1 MAFMAPIMPYVMA
14 AGTAFSAVSQYQA
27 GKYQAA
33 VASQNAKIMDKRA
46 ESENFALSQDV
57 QGRDQ
62 EAKAQIAELIAE
74 QAASGVDIGKGT
86 ALLRR
91 TSLQRLAGRDRQRL
105 TESQTNTLMNN
116 KQAAASYRAEAS
128 AAKQGAKM
136 ALAGGLLEI
145 PSSYLSGAKMYNE
158 YKYNAGMMI

>member
-1 MAFMAPIMPYVMA
+1 MAFAAPLMPYVMA

-46 ESENFALSQDV
+46 ESENFALSQDI

-62 EAKAQIAELIAE
+62 EAKAQIGELIAE

-105 TESQTNTLMNN
+105 TESQTNT
-116 KQAAASYRAEAS
+116 
-128 AAKQGAKM
+128 
-136 ALAGGLLEI
+136 
-145 PSSYLSGAKMYNE
+145 
-158 YKYNAGMMI
+158 